1 MRGTGT
7 LSRTMEYVITFLVI
21 ITLNFM
27 LPRMMPGD
35 PFLHLSAEGGEEVWA
50 FTEEQRQYFIEY
62 YGLDRP
68 LPEQYARYLSG
79 LVQGDMGM
87 SYYYKEQV
95 SSIILRRL
103 PWTLLI
109 VTGAILLSLFIGILL
124 GSFSAFNRESWK
136 DKSLYLTMIVFSEIP
151 AFLLGIVLLII
162 FAAGMGLFPLSGA
175 MTHFA
180 NYTGW
185 EQVKDVL
192 YHAALPIITLAMA
205 RAGGIYLLVRNTFT
219 TVMGKD
225 YIRTARAKGLSRRR
239 IRYYHALRNALLPL
253 VTRVALQ
260 MGAMV
265 GGAVLVENVFAYP
278 GLGRLMR
285 EAVFVRDYPL
295 LQGIFLVLAFGV
307 LGANLLADLLYRVLD
322 PRTRGQETA

>member
-1 MRGTGT
+1 
-7 LSRTMEYVITFLVI
+7 MEYAITFMVI

-35 PFLHLSAEGGEEVWA
+35 PFLHLSGEGGEEVWA
-50 FTEEQRQYFIEY
+50 FTAEQRQYFIEY

-68 LPEQYARYLSG
+68 LPEQYARYLTG
-79 LVQGDMGM
+79 LIQGDMGV
-87 SYYYKEQV
+87 SYYYKDQV

-103 PWTLLI
+103 PWTLMI
-109 VTGAILLSLFIGILL
+109 VAGATLLSLLLGTVL
-124 GSFSAFNRESWK
+124 GSFSAFHRESWK
-136 DKSLYLTMIVFSEIP
+136 DKSLYLLMIVFSEIP

-175 MTHFA
+175 MRHFA

-185 EQVKDVL
+185 EHVKNVL
-192 YHAALPIITLAMA
+192 HHAALPVITLSLA
-205 RAGGIYLLVRNTFT
+205 RVGGIYLLVRNTFT

-225 YIRTARAKGLSRRR
+225 YIRTARAKGLTEKR

-278 GLGRLMR
+278 GLGLLMR
-285 EAVFVRDYPL
+285 QAVFVRDYPL

>member
-1 MRGTGT
+1 MKNAGWT
-7 LSRTMEYVITFLVI
+7 SRIMEYILTFMVI

-50 FTEEQRQYFIEY
+50 FTAEQRQYFLEY

-68 LPEQYARYLSG
+68 LPEQYVRYVTG

-87 SYYYKEQV
+87 SYYYKEDV
-95 SSIILRRL
+95 SSIIMRRL
-103 PWTLLI
+103 PWTLMI
-109 VTGAILLSLFIGILL
+109 VSGATFLSLFLGIVL

-162 FAAGMGLFPLSGA
+162 FAAGMGLFPLAGA
-175 MTHFA
+175 MSHFA

-185 EQVKDVL
+185 EQIKDVL
-192 YHAALPIITLAMA
+192 HHAALPIVTLAMA

-225 YIRTARAKGLSRRR
+225 YIRTARAKGLSKGR

-253 VTRVALQ
+253 VTRIALQ

-307 LGANLLADLLYRVLD
+307 LGANLLADLLYKVLD
-322 PRTRGQETA
+322 PRTRGQE

>member
-1 MRGTGT
+1 MKMSGLT
-7 LSRTMEYVITFLVI
+7 SRTLEYFLTFLVI

-35 PFLHLSAEGGEEVWA
+35 PFLHLSGEGGEEVWA
-50 FTEEQRQYFIEY
+50 FTAEQRQYFQEY

-68 LPEQYARYLSG
+68 LPEQYVRYLTG
-79 LVQGDMGM
+79 LAQGDLGV
-87 SYYYKEQV
+87 SYYYRDQV
-95 SSIILRRL
+95 SSIIIRRL
-103 PWTLLI
+103 PWTLMI
-109 VTGAILLSLFIGILL
+109 VAGATFLSLILGIFL
-124 GSFSAFNRESWK
+124 GSFSAFHRESWK

-151 AFLLGIVLLII
+151 AFLLGIALLIL

-175 MTHFA
+175 MSHFS

-185 EQVKDVL
+185 DQVKDVL
-192 YHAALPIITLAMA
+192 HHAALPIITLAFA
-205 RAGGIYLLVRNTFT
+205 RVGGIYLLVRNTYT
-219 TVMGKD
+219 TVLGKD
-225 YIRTARAKGLSRRR
+225 YIRTARAKGLTEGR

-285 EAVFVRDYPL
+285 DAVFVRDYPL

-307 LGANLLADLLYRVLD
+307 IGANLLADLLYRVLD
-322 PRTRGQETA
+322 PRTRGEGV